1 MTVSD
6 RAVPV
11 VSLFVAVVVHRARP
25 DYCPPRALPTDG
37 LGYHDDGDYDISARD
52 DDLRDDK
59 ATPAVTHKVGQ
70 NARHKD
76 AVKKAR
82 RRQRAAAEDGA
93 GAGEGRT
100 VTMWDFVNKGSAPAA
115 GGAPG
120 PASKG
125 AAPKAK
131 GAANKA
137 GDALA
142 HDLDAMPDDLDDAPA
157 SGGRGRK
164 DTGRRG
170 AGSRRRGASRRSP
183 RDGKRQRASESRR
196 SSSRGEPPRTPA
208 TGDDG
213 ADFGGHETV
222 DFGGTAEAS
231 AQWPQA
237 THEEACARRGAC
249 GGGDSATTA
258 ARLAKGLEEYLEK
271 Q

>member
-11 VSLFVAVVVHRARP
+11 VSLCVALVFHRARSDP
-25 DYCPPRALPTDG
+25 CPPRAPHTDG

-52 DDLRDDK
+52 DDRRDEG
-59 ATPAVTHKVGQ
+59 AAPAVTQKGSQ

-82 RRQRAAAEDGA
+82 AAEDGA
-93 GAGEGRT
+93 GAGGGRT
-100 VTMWDFVNKGSAPAA
+100 ATMWDFVNKGSAPAA
-115 GGAPG
+115 SGAPG
-120 PASKG
+120 AAPQG

-131 GAANKA
+131 GAGNKA

-142 HDLDAMPDDLDDAPA
+142 HDLDAKLDDLDDAPA